1 MFQIDIDHNA
11 LFPITNNIYQDF
23 NDKAEK
29 IIKLLDEKVKDTYCR
44 KILENLIS
52 NNNDIDMN
60 ETIFYCLA
68 HVWVREELLK
78 PYPY

>member
-1 MFQIDIDHNA
+1 MYQIMFQIDIDYNA

-29 IIKLLDEKVKDTYCR
+29 IIKLLDEKVKDTNCR

-52 NNNDIDMN
+52 NNNDTDMN
-60 ETIFYCLA
+60 ESKMFEYLT
-68 HVWVREELLK
+68 K
-78 PYPY
+78 Q